1 MTKYHSLSQ
10 QRREEIFRAAH
21 KCFVSRGFHATS
33 MTDIAREFGMS
44 VGHVYNY
51 FPSKQAIIEGLIEQ
65 GIEDFYIN
73 SSELMASSSEGDFDV
88 VREAVKKKLL
98 VSHDKDQVRLTLE
111 LLVEATHDTKL
122 SNAIVEADKKVRAH
136 LRDLHH
142 SQGECTQDETRIE
155 ILMAMFEGLGLRVL
169 RNPEIDMDRIYDEVA
184 LRLFKPRLALERQ
197 VQELQA
203 RNAELEAMVEK
214 LKAK

>member
-1 MTKYHSLSQ
+1 M
-10 QRREEIFRAAH
+10 
-21 KCFVSRGFHATS
+21 
-33 MTDIAREFGMS
+33 
-44 VGHVYNY
+44 
-51 FPSKQAIIEGLIEQ
+51 
-65 GIEDFYIN
+65 
-73 SSELMASSSEGDFDV
+73 
-88 VREAVKKKLL
+88 
-98 VSHDKDQVRLTLE
+98 
-111 LLVEATHDTKL
+111 
-122 SNAIVEADKKVRAH
+122 RAH